1 MFIINLLTY
10 ETDIG
15 WKETRFPHKIIFDG
29 SSFFFFWN
37 HYLAK
42 CSAVLWK
49 TNQKESHVGSDTRL
63 IPLQNGANQPSI
75 RLSVCHFDFTSTL
88 HSKKSVQSGYERRA
102 KRYKR
107 STFFLERTRK
117 DHRQLHQRWNRFKGS
132 AGGKLTEGMGRIS
145 DKRRVNGS
153 NYKAGCFFACLF
165 LFFIEVCGS
174 KRSAGCFEWQEK
186 SQ

>member
-1 MFIINLLTY
+1 MVVLF
-10 ETDIG
+10 
-15 WKETRFPHKIIFDG
+15 
-29 SSFFFFWN
+29 SFFGTIIW
-37 HYLAK
+37 
-42 CSAVLWK
+42 
-49 TNQKESHVGSDTRL
+49 
-63 IPLQNGANQPSI
+63 
-75 RLSVCHFDFTSTL
+75 LSVLLCYEKQTRKKVTSEVTLDSFHCKMALTSRQYGCQSVSFDFTSTL
-88 HSKKSVQSGYERRA
+88 HTKKSVQSGYERRA